1 MAECSRCK
9 IETQLHV
16 NGVVIC
22 PSCDDAATHAQKK
35 PANGK
40 MPTAAM
46 AFSTLNS
53 DSSRNLGLDRSAS
66 SEYSV
71 SGVRPEQL

>member
-9 IETQLHV
+9 VQTQLHV
-16 NGVVIC
+16 KGVPVC
-22 PSCDDAATHAQKK
+22 PGCDDAATHAQQK
-35 PANGK
+35 PVERK

-46 AFSTLNS
+46 AFAAFNFDSDRGLNIG
-53 DSSRNLGLDRSAS
+53 RPAY

-71 SGVRPEQL
+71 SSVRPERS